1 MNNRKLSEIF
11 FEMAEILSMQ
21 EVPFRPRAFE
31 KVAST
36 LEDLEEDVAD
46 IYKRAGIAGL
56 ERIPGV
62 GKGIAERI
70 EEYLK
75 TGRIKDYDALKKKMP
90 VDVRGLTS
98 IEGVGPKT
106 IKVLYQ
112 KLKIKNVRELE
123 RAARRGLLRD
133 LPRLGQKFEE
143 KILKSIAFRKKSGGR
158 FLLGEVR
165 PLAEG
170 IKKRLLAFRGVEKVE
185 FAGSL
190 RRMQETVG
198 DLDMLAVSD
207 RPVEVMDLFVGM
219 PEVVHVYAKG
229 KTKSMVRLNS
239 GIDADL
245 RVIPKESFG
254 AALQYFT
261 GNKDHNVA
269 LRKIAIK
276 RGFKL
281 NEYGLWHGPRQVA
294 GKDEEEIYK
303 KLGLDWMAPEIRLNS
318 GEIEAAAKHK
328 LPKLVGYSDLCGDLQ
343 TQTDWTDGADSIENM
358 SEEAERLGLEYIL
371 ITDHTKSLAMTHG
384 SDEKKLLRQI
394 KAIALLNKKL
404 RKRGKKIRVLSGA
417 EVNILKD
424 GSLDIE
430 DRVLSALDVVGAA
443 VHSHFHLA
451 EAEQTAR
458 VIRAMENPY
467 VDIIFHPTGRIINE
481 REAIALNLDKIFAA
495 ARHTGTV
502 LEIDA
507 YPSRLDLKCENIR
520 RARESGIKFSV
531 SSDAHATA
539 HMRFL
544 EYGLGQARAAWC
556 EKGDIINTMPLK
568 QFLELMKKPKNKRFR
583 R

>member
-1 MNNRKLSEIF
+1 
-11 FEMAEILSMQ
+11 MQ

-31 KVAST
+31 KVASA
-36 LEDLEEDVAD
+36 LEELEEDVAD
-46 IYKRAGIAGL
+46 IYKRAGLAGL

-75 TGRIKDYDALKKKMP
+75 TGRIKDYLALKKKMP
-90 VDVRGLTS
+90 VDVRGLTA
-98 IEGVGPKT
+98 IEGIGPKT
-106 IKVLYQ
+106 IKILYQ
-112 KLKIKNVRELE
+112 KLNIKNVRELE
-123 RAARRGLLRD
+123 RAARDGKLRA

-170 IKKRLLAFRGVEKVE
+170 IKKRLLALRGVERVE

-190 RRMQETVG
+190 RRMQETIG
-198 DLDMLAVSD
+198 DLDMLAVSA
-207 RPVEVMDLFVGM
+207 RPAEVMDLFVGM
-219 PEVVHVYAKG
+219 SEVVHVYAKG
-229 KTKSMVRLNS
+229 KTKSMVRLS
-239 GIDADL
+239 AGIDADL

-281 NEYGLWHGPRQVA
+281 NEYGLWRGKRQIA
-294 GKDEEEIYK
+294 GQDEKDIYQ
-303 KLGLDWMAPEIRLNS
+303 KLGLDWMPPEIRLNL
-318 GEIEAAAKHK
+318 GELEAAAKHK
-328 LPKLVGYSDLCGDLQ
+328 LPKLVGYGDLRGDLQ
-343 TQTDWTDGADSIENM
+343 TQTDWTDGADSLEDM
-358 SEEAERLGLEYIL
+358 AEEAERLGLEYIL

-394 KAIALLNKKL
+394 KAIAALNEKL
-404 RKRGKKIRVLSGA
+404 QKRGNKIRVLSGA

-424 GSLDIE
+424 GHLDIE
-430 DRVLSALDVVGAA
+430 DRVLSELDVVGAA

-458 VIRAMENPY
+458 VIRVMENPH

-481 REAIALNLDKIFAA
+481 REAISLNMEKIFAEA
-495 ARHTGTV
+495 KRTGTI

-507 YPSRLDLKCENIR
+507 YPSRLDLKGENIR
-520 RARESGIKFSV
+520 RARELGIKFSI

-544 EYGLGQARAAWC
+544 AYGLGQARAAWC
-556 EKGDIINTMPLK
+556 GKRDIINTLPLK
-568 QFLELMKKPKNKRFR
+568 KFLELMKKPKSKRFR
-583 R
+583 Q